1 MELDELLNIDT
12 PENVVFG
19 YEIAGIGSR
28 FMAALV
34 DTILIVILEV
44 IANIVLLLFI
54 TSDESWVIAIFGLI
68 SFAILWG
75 YYIFFELNWSGQS
88 PGKRWVGLRVIRVD
102 GTPISLSESLIRNL
116 IRLIDFLPVSYGVG
130 VVTMFI
136 TSQSRRLGDL
146 AAGTIVVWEQ
156 ERVTLDSLAKE
167 TRAVAASS
175 VVVTAEI
182 QSDLPIDKLREADI
196 QMAENFLA
204 RRYELPNRVDLA
216 MKIQKALYN
225 RMDIVLSPFLPATE
239 YEKRIQEVVSAY
251 RAREGSNL

>member
-1 MELDELLNIDT
+1 
-12 PENVVFG
+12 
-19 YEIAGIGSR
+19 
-28 FMAALV
+28 
-34 DTILIVILEV
+34 
-44 IANIVLLLFI
+44 
-54 TSDESWVIAIFGLI
+54 
-68 SFAILWG
+68 LWG

-116 IRLIDFLPVSYGVG
+116 IRLIDFLPVSYGIG

-175 VVVTAEI
+175 VAVTAENLT
-182 QSDLPIDKLREADI
+182 DLPVDKLTEADI

-251 RAREGSNL
+251 RAREGE